1 MPVQP
6 RVKAVLFDLG
16 NVVCSFEPQRR
27 LEALA
32 KESNL
37 PATLVSKLLWG
48 SGFVSRADY
57 TAEEEFAFVR
67 DALALSCSYEIY
79 RGIWA
84 QAFVPNAQVLKLV
97 ELVRTQDITVLL
109 SDNGPV
115 LSDALQHELALVA
128 RPFDRIFL
136 SWSFGATKPDSRLLT
151 AVEEQLKLSPS
162 ELLLVDDSSS
172 IIAGVLKRG
181 WVGQRFDS
189 AERLEQELRARSLLG
204 KRD

>member
-1 MPVQP
+1 MTVPVQP

-97 ELVRTQDITVLL
+97 ELGCVDI
-109 SDNGPV
+109 
-115 LSDALQHELALVA
+115 
-128 RPFDRIFL
+128 
-136 SWSFGATKPDSRLLT
+136 SFQPY
-151 AVEEQLKLSPS
+151 E
-162 ELLLVDDSSS
+162 
-172 IIAGVLKRG
+172 
-181 WVGQRFDS
+181 S
-189 AERLEQELRARSLLG
+189 AD
-204 KRD
+204 KV